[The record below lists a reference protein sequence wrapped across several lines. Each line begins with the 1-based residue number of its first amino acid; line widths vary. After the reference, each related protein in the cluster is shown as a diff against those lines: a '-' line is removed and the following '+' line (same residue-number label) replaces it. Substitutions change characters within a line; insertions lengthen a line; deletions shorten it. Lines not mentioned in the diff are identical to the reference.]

1 MTSSQGPRPG
11 PGRLLSA
18 TVFIGTILAIIAMAV
33 LPLLTPAF
41 THPALDMA
49 GSAGQLGVQTGVAH
63 RWSDLSVAELV
74 LGPGS
79 FAFDGPD
86 GPGAGPFYDSA
97 ERGHLADAR
106 LLLWLCL
113 IAGAVSL
120 LVIGGLIARAD
131 EERRRATW
139 RIVSRAGA
147 TAAAAVIL
155 LAVVSLV
162 AFDALFTL
170 FHQLFF
176 PGGNWSFDPATQ
188 RLVQLY
194 PFAFWQV
201 TATAFGVLVAVLG
214 VAAWWLG
221 RRLGRS
227 APVRLEPPP
236 SARAAPPQDR

>member
-1 MTSSQGPRPG
+1 MTAPQGLRPG

-18 TVFIGTILAIIAMAV
+18 AVFIGTILAIIAVAV

-49 GSAGQLGVQTGVAH
+49 GSAGQLAVETGVAH

-86 GPGAGPFYDSA
+86 GPGAGPFYDTA

-106 LLLWLCL
+106 VLLWLCL

-120 LVIGGLIARAD
+120 LGIGGLIARAG
-131 EERRRATW
+131 EERRRTTW

-147 TAAAAVIL
+147 TTAAAVIVL
-155 LAVVSLV
+155 GVVSLV

-176 PGGNWSFDPATQ
+176 PGGNWAFDPATQ
-188 RLVQLY
+188 HLVQLY
-194 PFAFWQV
+194 PFAFWQI
-201 TATAFGVLVAVLG
+201 AAAAFGVLVAVLG
-214 VAAWWLG
+214 VATWWLG

-227 APVRLEPPP
+227 AALPVEPLP
-236 SARAAPPQDR
+236 SARAAPPEDR